1 MHYIYLGG
9 IYKEE
14 HAFGKESFWLFC
26 KWFWKAF
33 ENHCEQRN
41 MRCISH
47 ITNHCFPS
55 SQLAWARVKINLGGG
70 CASTGLNTC
79 NDTKSHWVAFT
90 SKKMRLEQNLL
101 DCTQWELKTQF
112 EKNSRTNTQPIYF
125 FLRQQSF
132 PFFPG
137 PRVKL
142 IWGWVYWFGT
152 PWVESDETALI
163 SCIQC
168 LLRLPLL
175 PDVLNHAYG
184 LGWPYWRPYV
194 PETLDTFTPT
204 SNNFANHTP
213 IN

>member
-14 HAFGKESFWLFC
+14 NAFWKRIFFDCFANDFWKSFWKPLRTKKTCDVFL
-26 KWFWKAF
+26 
-33 ENHCEQRN
+33 
-41 MRCISH
+41 ISPT
-47 ITNHCFPS
+47 IVFPS

-70 CASTGLNTC
+70 CASTGPNTC

-101 DCTQWELKTQF
+101 DCTQWELKNPTA
-112 EKNSRTNTQPIYF
+112 NL
-125 FLRQQSF
+125 FLFAPTKLFLFPRATRKINLGVGVLVWDPMVWIRWDCLDFLAYSASF
-132 PFFPG
+132 GCRF
-137 PRVKL
+137 
-142 IWGWVYWFGT
+142 
-152 PWVESDETALI
+152 
-163 SCIQC
+163 
-168 LLRLPLL
+168 L

>member
-112 EKNSRTNTQPIYF
+112 EKKLTNKYTANL
-125 FLRQQSF
+125 FLFAPTKLSLF
-132 PFFPG
+132 PRATRKINLGVGVLVWDPMGWIRWDCLDFLHTVPPSAAAFAG
-137 PRVKL
+137 RVKSCVWAWL
-142 IWGWVYWFGT
+142 ALLEAICSWNFGY
-152 PWVESDETALI
+152 L
-163 SCIQC
+163 
-168 LLRLPLL
+168 
-175 PDVLNHAYG
+175 H
-184 LGWPYWRPYV
+184 PYI
-194 PETLDTFTPT
+194 E
-204 SNNFANHTP
+204 
-213 IN
+213 